1 MELFI
6 LGLIS
11 GLFIQPILESFTS
24 LILSFIEMI
33 NVGQPYPTDPVEQI
47 ANIIERSPEIIGR
60 IKALFKKKERDNET
74 GSDDSEQETE

>member
-33 NVGQPYPTDPVEQI
+33 KAFIAIPIAKSNKKIQDISYEKPIKTPIGFALEEEEVES
-47 ANIIERSPEIIGR
+47 NND
-60 IKALFKKKERDNET
+60 L
-74 GSDDSEQETE
+74 

>member
-1 MELFI
+1 MIDLELFI

-33 NVGQPYPTDPVEQI
+33 KAFVAIPI
-47 ANIIERSPEIIGR
+47 AKSN
-60 IKALFKKKERDNET
+60 KKIQDI
-74 GSDDSEQETE
+74 SDDNPIKSPIGFALEEEEVESNDGL